1 MNYGGEDTKFSEKQ
15 KYNKEK
21 PLQMCCFCRIVFTV
35 CTLARFCLF
44 SPRHLS
50 YLNYNT

>member
-1 MNYGGEDTKFSEKQ
+1 MVAKIQKFHKKQ

-21 PLQMCCFCRIVFTV
+21 PLQMCCFCQIVFTV

-44 SPRHLS
+44 SPHHLS